1 MLRAAAAALLFV
13 SGTAFADEL
22 EDCAKLA
29 NADDRLACYDKVA
42 KRELPPEEASR
53 TAYLTRSWKLG
64 PNDGGVRRMA
74 DITTYRPNY
83 ILLRYTS
90 RPNLEPR
97 SPSTGRAPLTDLN
110 KTEIEVQ
117 ASFKTELMSR
127 AAFDELHLTR
137 ATSLIG
143 FDSMRLWFAYT
154 QGMGWQ
160 TFNHGQ
166 SRPIRETDYE
176 PELILTLG
184 RSNTGNGFKLLNLGF
199 SHQSNGLDQLEH
211 RGWSR
216 LYAQGGWDYQRFSIL
231 GRVWRVVNQSDDDN
245 PNIRR
250 FMGSGDVVMRY
261 ESTGGYVTSSLLR
274 HNFDTGRGLV
284 QLDWATPV
292 SRAFGGLKFH
302 AQISSGYGI
311 TLLDYN
317 HQQWTAGIGV
327 SFGD

>member
-1 MLRAAAAALLFV
+1 LLGGAALSHAQDLARCAAIKDRDARLDCYDAAAQPETGTVVSV
-13 SGTAFADEL
+13 SG
-22 EDCAKLA
+22 
-29 NADDRLACYDKVA
+29 
-42 KRELPPEEASR
+42 
-53 TAYLTRSWKLG
+53 YLTRSWRLG
-64 PNDGGVRRMA
+64 PTDAGVRRIA

-110 KTEIEVQ
+110 KAEISAQV
-117 ASFKTELMSR
+117 SFMTELISR
-127 AAFDELHLTR
+127 EAVQQVGLTR
-137 ATSLIG
+137 AASLAG
-143 FDSMRLWFAYT
+143 FDSARLWFGYT

-160 TFNHGQ
+160 AFNHGQ

-184 RSNTGNGFKLLNLGF
+184 SGNTGNGFKLVNLGF
-199 SHQSNGLDQLEH
+199 SHQSNGLDELEH

-216 LYAQGGWDYQRFSIL
+216 LYLQGGWEWQRFSL
-231 GRVWRVVNQSDDDN
+231 LARAWHVVDESDDDN

-250 FMGSGDVVMRY
+250 FMGNGDVVMRY

-274 HNFDTGRGLV
+274 HNFSTGRGFA

-302 AQISSGYGI
+302 VQVSTGYGQ

-317 HQQWTAGIGV
+317 HRQWTAGIGV